1 MRVPESAGG
10 TCDVDA
16 HQEPAIPALHLQ
28 HLDRGADAVERD
40 PELAEDPGPVA
51 PQRQRA
57 TGGPQMSGALEDGHF
72 VTVPAQ
78 CTGSAQAPDSRSDD
92 QHPHGDLQAY
102 TRPTPVSPDSVPPGY
117 CGAVLPSRQ
126 ARAEWR
132 DHCHPPKP
140 A

>member
-57 TGGPQMSGALEDGHF
+57 TGGPQMSGALTLWSNG
-72 VTVPAQ
+72 
-78 CTGSAQAPDSRSDD
+78 
-92 QHPHGDLQAY
+92 
-102 TRPTPVSPDSVPPGY
+102 TRI
-117 CGAVLPSRQ
+117 L
-126 ARAEWR
+126 R
-132 DHCHPPKP
+132 DRKSTRLNSSHAHISYAGFCF
-140 A
+140 

>member
-78 CTGSAQAPDSRSDD
+78 CTGRPPAPGSPSADQPPHAP
-92 QHPHGDLQAY
+92 PPAY
-102 TRPTPVSPDSVPPGY
+102 PRPPPRLPQRRTPP
-117 CGAVLPSRQ
+117 
-126 ARAEWR
+126 
-132 DHCHPPKP
+132 
-140 A
+140 